1 MKGAVPSRPRAVRSA
16 PLGLPAGL
24 GNIFRLRLWAPL
36 ALAATYALLV
46 LGAAVRTEG
55 ASLACPDWPLCHG
68 QLLPPLERLVLL
80 EYSHRLLAAV
90 TGLLVLGAA
99 VAGWRER
106 RERPWAARAAWLALP
121 LVLVQAM
128 IGREAVEQ
136 EMPLPLRAAHLGMA
150 LMTLGTLGAAA
161 VLVLRP
167 AGGAR
172 GGRLLLPAAA
182 AAALVLALS
191 LVGSYVSHLPGAA
204 LAYSDWPLFEGK
216 VVPGATTGAQVHYAH
231 RLLALTAGAALLWL
245 WLRGRTLGGFPRWA
259 SAAALGLY
267 LAQVLVG
274 AANIWLELPT
284 PVRMAHLALAAAIW
298 GLALALAVWAADRR
312 PLEEG

>member
-1 MKGAVPSRPRAVRSA
+1 MKGAVPSRPRAVRA
-16 PLGLPAGL
+16 LPLGLPAGL
-24 GNIFRLRLWAPL
+24 WGLFRLRLWAPL
-36 ALAATYALLV
+36 SLVSTYALLV

-99 VAGWRER
+99 VAGLRER
-106 RERPWAARAAWLALP
+106 RQERWASLAAWLAVP

-150 LMTLGTLGAAA
+150 LLTLGALAA
-161 VLVLRP
+161 ASVLVLRRP
-167 AGGAR
+167 GEGG
-172 GGRLLLPAAA
+172 GGRLLPLAGLAG
-182 AAALVLALS
+182 ALVLALS
-191 LVGSYVSHLPGAA
+191 LLGSYVSHLPGAA

-216 VVPGATTGAQVHYAH
+216 VVPGGTAAAQVHYAH
-231 RLLALTAGAALLWL
+231 RLLALAVGAALLWL
-245 WLRGRTLGGFPRWA
+245 WLRARGLGPFPRWA
-259 SAAALGLY
+259 GAAAFGFY

-298 GLALALAVWAADRR
+298 SLAVALATWDAPGQRR
-312 PLEEG
+312 EA

>member
-1 MKGAVPSRPRAVRSA
+1 M
-16 PLGLPAGL
+16 
-24 GNIFRLRLWAPL
+24 
-36 ALAATYALLV
+36 AATYALLV

-216 VVPGATTGAQVHYAH
+216 VVPGATT
-231 RLLALTAGAALLWL
+231 REPRSTTPTACW
-245 WLRGRTLGGFPRWA
+245 P
-259 SAAALGLY
+259 
-267 LAQVLVG
+267 
-274 AANIWLELPT
+274 
-284 PVRMAHLALAAAIW
+284 
-298 GLALALAVWAADRR
+298 
-312 PLEEG
+312 